1 MAQQVAD
8 LAIRYNRSRP
18 DIVVGLDVSGN
29 MMTSKIDDFFPL
41 LSKVR
46 NSGLKLAIHTAEVH
60 NDVETEAILR
70 FKPDRIGHGTFIP
83 PQRCNNPKLF
93 EMLKEAKI
101 PVELCLTSNLMCKS
115 VSSYKDHHL
124 KEIMESDLPFTISTD
139 DKGVFGKTLSDEY
152 SIASDTFDLSLK
164 QLWQIS
170 YQTLEYAFISE
181 GERKELQSKWKLWEV
196 QIAL

>member
-1 MAQQVAD
+1 MFSH
-8 LAIRYNRSRP
+8 L
-18 DIVVGLDVSGN
+18 L
-29 MMTSKIDDFFPL
+29 TSLQIKSNL
-41 LSKVR
+41 LS
-46 NSGLKLAIHTAEVH
+46 
-60 NDVETEAILR
+60 
-70 FKPDRIGHGTFIP
+70 F
-83 PQRCNNPKLF
+83 Q
-93 EMLKEAKI
+93 
-101 PVELCLTSNLMCKS
+101 
-115 VSSYKDHHL
+115 
-124 KEIMESDLPFTISTD
+124 TD